1 MTEYQ
6 HKRDTL
12 IRYIRLYLSKNLNMN
27 IVLVNIVN
35 QLKDNKTITPKQFNS
50 VIKFLEREP
59 QFLGMNRD
67 QIRRY
72 FNTIIS
78 PTVSKE
84 TFSGNTLCEFFG
96 S

>member
-1 MTEYQ
+1 
-6 HKRDTL
+6 
-12 IRYIRLYLSKNLNMN
+12 MN

-35 QLKDNKTITPKQFNS
+35 QLRDNKTITPKQFNS

-59 QFLGMNRD
+59 QFLEMNRD

-78 PTVSKE
+78 PTVCKE